1 MSESVQHVIS
11 HYGYWAMF
19 IGALIEGETFLIAG
33 GIAAKHG
40 LLGLPGLIGMAVVGS
55 YLHDNIFFYLGRF
68 GGQRVLQRS
77 PKIARQAQRG
87 LALFDRYGL
96 WMVLGCR
103 FFYGLRTIV
112 PTVIGMSPMRTW
124 LFAILSFIGAC
135 LWSVTFIVGGYL
147 FGELIQIVLA
157 RFHGYE
163 STLFIVGCAVLILLG
178 VIYLYLWLK
187 RRRNQMK

>member
-1 MSESVQHVIS
+1 MPESVQHFIS

-40 LLGLPGLIGMAVVGS
+40 LLGLPGLIGMAVIGS

-68 GGQRVLQRS
+68 GGQRILQRS
-77 PKIARQAQRG
+77 PKIAKQAEKG

-124 LFAILSFIGAC
+124 VFAVLSLVGAC
-135 LWSVTFIVGGYL
+135 LWSVIFIVGGYL
-147 FGELIQIVLA
+147 FGELIQIMLT

-163 STLFIVGCAVLILLG
+163 GVMFSIGGIVLALLAL
-178 VIYLYLWLK
+178 IYLYIWLK
-187 RRRNQMK
+187 RRRHAKR